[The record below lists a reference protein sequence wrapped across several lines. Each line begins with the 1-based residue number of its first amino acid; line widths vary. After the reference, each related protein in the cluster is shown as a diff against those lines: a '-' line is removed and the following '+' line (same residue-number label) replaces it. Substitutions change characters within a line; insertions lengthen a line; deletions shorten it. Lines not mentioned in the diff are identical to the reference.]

1 MAGQLGILLH
11 IEAIGLLLVNNMY
24 DIVEISTENEYEIEC
39 VCNDSFLKI
48 CNQAQAM
55 AAAGEYKP
63 IEHDAK
69 HSELV
74 L

>member
-1 MAGQLGILLH
+1 M
-11 IEAIGLLLVNNMY
+11 NNMY
-24 DIVEISTENEYEIEC
+24 DIVEINTENEYEIEC
-39 VCNDSFLKI
+39 VCYDNFLKI

-63 IEHDAK
+63 IERDAK
-69 HSELV
+69 HSELA